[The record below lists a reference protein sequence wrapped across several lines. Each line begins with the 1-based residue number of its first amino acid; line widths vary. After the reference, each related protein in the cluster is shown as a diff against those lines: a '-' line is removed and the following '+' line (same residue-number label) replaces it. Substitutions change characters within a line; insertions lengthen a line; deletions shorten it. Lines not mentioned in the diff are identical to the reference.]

1 MGLDLGIGFDLLVY
15 IKFGEHRQKRSSLL
29 TAMIADYTHFSSV
42 VGKNTILVSLK
53 LHLLAR
59 HPEKGSCFAKANF

>member
-1 MGLDLGIGFDLLVY
+1 MGLDLEIGFDLLVY
-15 IKFGEHRQKRSSLL
+15 IRFGEYRQKRSSLL

-42 VGKNTILVSLK
+42 FGKNTILVSLR

-59 HPEKGSCFAKANF
+59 SPEKGSCFAKANF